1 MPSISRGRE
10 VNQVY
15 LVMRWDYS
23 DTSIVG
29 VFSDRAEAEGY
40 CARLPDG
47 NELTV
52 EPLTLDELRQEV
64 AGKPPIYQWYN
75 AFQFHWRNW
84 SMTEDRCLK
93 ALSAKPVFC
102 QYKTDFCVY
111 VQDRIGIDRARKIA
125 TEKAQQFKRLDAMGN
140 PRGITIE
147 MLNQGDEVL
156 GRATFDFLEQAT
168 LPNIEVIKNFRV
180 VCDQA
185 NNRPEDLAQGIVNV
199 DVVLDAIVD
208 RPPAE

>member
-47 NELTV
+47 DELTV

-64 AGKPPIYQWYN
+64 AGKPLIHQWYN
-75 AFQFHWRNW
+75 VFQFHWRNW
-84 SMTEDRCLK
+84 SMTEDRRLK
-93 ALSAKPVFC
+93 ELSAKLVFC

-111 VQDRIGIDRARKIA
+111 VRDRIGIDLARKIA
-125 TEKAQQFKRLDAMGN
+125 TEKAQQYKRLTAMGLL
-140 PRGITIE
+140 RATIID
-147 MLNQGDEVL
+147 MLNQGDEAL
-156 GRATFDFLEQAT
+156 
-168 LPNIEVIKNFRV
+168 LPYTDRVEGLLTVANVQV
-180 VCDQA
+180 VCDQT
-185 NNRPEDLAQGIVNV
+185 NNRPEDLAEGVVNL
-199 DVVLDAIVD
+199 DVFLDAAVEC
-208 RPPAE
+208 PPAE